1 MSGINTSLGINS
13 VASTIAALGANG
25 TQTVTTNTGAHVT
38 GLEAA
43 AYEFGAILSSY
54 PADAPPLTRNAAVFQ
69 VTDADGNTSMVSLN
83 DLADEIRSH
92 TGYDPLM
99 EFSAGFGNTS
109 DGYSVADINHI
120 LNQIENRYSSM
131 SFTQLTQVIGN
142 QELVVSDNLGTQAQ
156 NALTQLQAAL
166 HVSLGSMGLALDSS
180 PGGVSLDQEI
190 IVSPVAREVNA
201 RALEQLP
208 ELNQELIADQVDVMN
223 AQAALAAAQAGF
235 SPENQAAVSA
245 AQAALAAAQA
255 LTVVNAAGQANEA
268 AVTTAQANLAAA
280 QQALAAARAAAVGA
294 LPPRAFLEG
303 LSAGL
308 QSINS
313 CLSANG
319 GSGSIESY
327 CTGSY
332 VRDHFLMSANGLFQ
346 GTNETWNGN
355 GNYWSEITF
364 YNDLSGEGN
373 LSWSQ
378 YHQQFPQA
386 TFQDYRWGVN
396 NQSALYA
403 QVTPGGSGVPAFN
416 GLIQACGLDPTLPS
430 DVLQFNSYLDA
441 VMPGASTKACFT
453 LGELLELKNLVATN
467 IPLASQSSSA
477 FNAIT
482 TASQNVA
489 QAQGALNLARSQL
502 SSAQAL
508 AIQNAN
514 VVYQAALTKAQ
525 NDQAALIAQA
535 QATLNTAVTQFN
547 LDQNALT
554 SLMSA
559 AIANDS
565 SGARSIN
572 TQINQINASINS
584 NRNTVVSLN
593 TQKLVAESRS
603 ATASELRDDLNDAI
617 AALNASPSN
626 IALQANVAKAKKALE
641 TFLGSTFGTNTAAL
655 AACDQYIQS
664 QATQIGNLT
673 QQLSAA
679 NALLQG
685 NQNQLLNLQTRLLNI
700 PNESFSGLLA
710 SIENSTGVDLSQ
722 AFSEILQD
730 GPLTLGKLNQIY
742 RYLNQNLPGG
752 EQFPLISNSQLIQ
765 AASSQ
770 ISDLLS
776 QAGFLQA
783 LANNPGGINPDMA
796 VFRLPG
802 SDMPVSFNAAL
813 NAIAAGSGVN
823 VAQTMSAILDGRS
836 LTQRV
841 VNEINIYCSNPPSGG
856 AVFTPMTATGI
867 DPTSGES
874 VSITGVQAAKF
885 NFASQLNQINL
896 GALANAGSPISAD
909 AAIFVLRNADGS
921 TENVSLNQIIQS
933 YAEKG
938 YDFSSILPPGTNSF
952 SVADL
957 SQAVGRLNADQTS
970 PVFRVSNRA
979 ILNEGLLRV
988 EGYAKSSNAQS
999 PESIQSAVSLLRAL
1013 GVQNPERTYIQAILA
1028 SQLESFGTHNT
1039 FKIMAESG
1047 GRLLATSPLGDPPST
1062 LTFLSLA
1069 RLADQAGLD
1078 LNAIASGIFQ
1088 ADNDHKPIAVL
1099 NGASLNTLINQLNIA
1114 NVGTPFVINNPF
1126 ASSPDIA
1133 TTNISGQVGFGSF
1146 ATNSANSSFSANLN
1160 NNFVAIDLSLI
1171 PAMAVDAGASFTRV
1185 SANLNSF
1192 SVEPH
1197 VRAVLSD
1204 LGQAL
1209 AQLTVADLD
1218 SAGNLSITRETFQ
1231 FPSVAQSLGKRSDA
1245 LVSFEQIL
1253 QYESRLRGVDIRSAI
1268 PNLVNADGNISL
1280 GNLSDFGELIN
1291 QAVPGANIPSTMNI
1305 IVRSAQNQIETLSN
1319 SAARQLQ
1326 IANNLIGSIGSPT
1339 SSWVGNSTETINHMF
1354 HTKQNIPSW
1363 WSIPQSIFTELAVV
1377 GVAAGRESTD
1387 GQYCGNYPTTSLAG
1401 LLGIP
1406 RVPLVPPALL
1416 TTDHINAQYR
1426 LVTDALHDLV
1436 PDFVPP
1442 ALARDW
1448 TAETF
1453 SSLLALLPNSV
1464 ENFSNQIASLS
1475 AQEDGLSVDSITNT
1489 SPGHYQNQLLV
1500 IEGLLENAPTDG
1512 GTPVDFINAI
1522 SSQLGLQ
1529 EQDGTPAQNTVAFEA
1544 LLESLSELL
1553 PGYPLPENAASWTAQ
1568 TGRDL
1573 LAMLEVQTD
1582 TLESVLIPLSVVQSG
1597 VGSMSLDLT
1606 SAKTNLQNIQFMDVE
1621 AAVEAGQASAEV
1633 AASARAFSP
1642 AAPSILSAAEMNSQ
1656 LEDGDLYVNA
1666 QGQFFLNRQPT
1677 NARDASVAAM
1687 VISGARQDEKLN
1699 DMMNK
1704 INLNNTKILM
1714 ANYLSAATS
1723 VADLQTRIAAQREQ
1737 YGFADIL
1744 GEITAGAMSDGDIVA
1759 GTDISSATST
1769 FQSTLKT
1776 AINNATNNQDLD
1788 TQRLQQLTSEIQANR
1803 TAMTQLIQAFEQM
1816 LKGLA
1821 QNLR

>member
-1 MSGINTSLGINS
+1 MSGIDTSRGINS
-13 VASTIAALGANG
+13 VASTIAALEANG
-25 TQTVTTNTGAHVT
+25 AQVVTTNTGAHVR

-43 AYEFGAILSSY
+43 AYEFGAILASY

-69 VTDADGNTSMVSLN
+69 VTDANGRTSMVSLN
-83 DLADEIRSH
+83 DLADDIRRQ
-92 TGYDPLM
+92 TGFDPLV
-99 EFSAGFGNTS
+99 EFSVGIGATNQ
-109 DGYSVADINHI
+109 GYSVADINHV
-120 LNQIENRYSSM
+120 LSQIENRYSSM

-142 QELVVSDNLGTQAQ
+142 QDLVVNDNLGTQAQ
-156 NALTQLQAAL
+156 NALTQFQDAL
-166 HVSLGSMGLALDSS
+166 HVSLGSMSLALNTS
-180 PGGVSLDQEI
+180 PGGVGLDQEI

-235 SPENQAAVSA
+235 SPQNQAAVSA

-255 LTVVNAAGQANEA
+255 LAVVNAVGQANEA

-280 QQALAAARAAAVGA
+280 QQALAAAQAAAVGA
-294 LPPRAFLEG
+294 LPPRAFLQG
-303 LSAGL
+303 LANGL
-308 QSINS
+308 QSINTS
-313 CLSANG
+313 LG
-319 GSGSIESY
+319 GWGSIEGLCTDSY
-327 CTGSY
+327 L
-332 VRDHFLMSANGLFQ
+332 RDHFLMSANGLFQ

-355 GNYWSEITF
+355 GNFWSEITF
-364 YNDLSGEGN
+364 YNDLSNEGN

-396 NQSALYA
+396 NQSSIYA
-403 QVTPGGSGVPAFN
+403 QIAPGGVGVPAFN

-430 DVLQFNSYLDA
+430 DVLQFNSYLEA
-441 VMPGASTKACFT
+441 VMPGASTKGCFT
-453 LGELLELKNLVATN
+453 LGELVELKNLVATN

-502 SSAQAL
+502 SSDQAL

-514 VVYQAALTKAQ
+514 VAYQAALTQAQ

-565 SGARSIN
+565 SGARSID

-584 NRNTVVSLN
+584 NLNTVVSLN

-603 ATASELRDDLNDAI
+603 ATASELKDDLNDAI

-626 IALQANVAKAKKALE
+626 IALQANVAMAKKALE
-641 TFLGSTFGTNTAAL
+641 TFLGSTYGTNAAAL

-679 NALLQG
+679 NTLLQG

-752 EQFPLISNSQLIQ
+752 EQFQLISNSQLIQ

-813 NAIAAGSGVN
+813 NTIAAGSGVN
-823 VAQTMSAILDGRS
+823 VAQTMSAMLDGRS

-841 VNEINIYCSNPPSGG
+841 VNEIKIYCSNPPGAG
-856 AVFTPMTATGI
+856 AVFPPMTATGI

-885 NFASQLNQINL
+885 NLASQLNQINL
-896 GALANAGSPISAD
+896 EALANAGSPISAD

-979 ILNEGLLRV
+979 VLNEGLLRV
-988 EGYAKSSNAQS
+988 EGYAKSSIAQS

-1013 GVQNPERTYIQAILA
+1013 GVQNPERTYFQAILA
-1028 SQLESFGTHNT
+1028 TQLESFGTDNT

-1047 GRLLATSPLGDPPST
+1047 GKLLASSPLGDPPST

-1069 RLADQAGLD
+1069 TLADKAGLD
-1078 LNAIASGIFQ
+1078 LNAIASGMFQ
-1088 ADNDHKPIAVL
+1088 ADSKYKPIAVL
-1099 NGASLNTLINQLNIA
+1099 NGASMNALINQLNIA
-1114 NVGTPFVINNPF
+1114 NAGTPFVINNLF

-1133 TTNISGQVGFGSF
+1133 TTNISGQVGFASF

-1171 PAMAVDAGASFTRV
+1171 PAMSVNAGASFTRV

-1253 QYESRLRGVDIRSAI
+1253 QHESRLRGVDIRSAI

-1291 QAVPGANIPSTMNI
+1291 QAVPGANIPSTMSI
-1305 IVRSAQNQIETLSN
+1305 IIRSAQSQIESLSN
-1319 SAARQLQ
+1319 SPARQLQ

-1339 SSWVGNSTETINHMF
+1339 RTWHGNTTETINQMF
-1354 HTKQNIPSW
+1354 HARETFIASL
-1363 WSIPQSIFTELAVV
+1363 WSYPQSLFTELAVV
-1377 GVAAGRESTD
+1377 GVATGRESVE
-1387 GQYCGNYPTTSLAG
+1387 GLFQGHYPTTSLAG

-1426 LVTDALHDLV
+1426 LVTNALHDLV

-1464 ENFSNQIASLS
+1464 ENFTNQVASLS

-1489 SPGHYQNQLLV
+1489 APGQYQNQLLV
-1500 IEGLLENAPTDG
+1500 IEGLLENAPTDR

-1529 EQDGTPAQNTVAFEA
+1529 GQNGTPAQNAVAFEA

-1553 PGYPLPENAASWTAQ
+1553 PGYSFPENAASWTVQ
-1568 TGRDL
+1568 TGRNL

-1582 TLESVLIPLSVVQSG
+1582 TLKSVLIPLSVAQSG
-1597 VGSMSLDLT
+1597 VGSMGLDVA

-1621 AAVEAGQASAEV
+1621 AAVEAGQASAGV
-1633 AASARAFSP
+1633 AASARAFNPTSP
-1642 AAPSILSAAEMNSQ
+1642 PSLSPAEMNAQ
-1656 LEDGDLYVNA
+1656 LEAGDLYVNA
-1666 QGQFFLNRQPT
+1666 RGQFFLNRQPT
-1677 NARDASVAAM
+1677 NARDAAVAAF
-1687 VISGARQDEKLN
+1687 VISGNRQNEKLN
-1699 DMMNK
+1699 DLMNK
-1704 INLNNTKILM
+1704 VNLNNTKIQM
-1714 ANYLSAATS
+1714 ASALSACTS
-1723 VADLQTRIAAQREQ
+1723 VAELRASIASMKEQ

-1744 GEITAGAMSDGDIVA
+1744 SELTGGAMSDAGIID
-1759 GTDISSATST
+1759 GTDISATGSLM
-1769 FQSTLKT
+1769 SSLKT
-1776 AINNATNNQDLD
+1776 AISNATRNQDLD
-1788 TQRLQQLTSEIQANR
+1788 TQSLQQLTSQIQANN
-1803 TAMTQLIQAFEQM
+1803 TAMTQLIQSFEQM
-1816 LKGLA
+1816 LKGLT